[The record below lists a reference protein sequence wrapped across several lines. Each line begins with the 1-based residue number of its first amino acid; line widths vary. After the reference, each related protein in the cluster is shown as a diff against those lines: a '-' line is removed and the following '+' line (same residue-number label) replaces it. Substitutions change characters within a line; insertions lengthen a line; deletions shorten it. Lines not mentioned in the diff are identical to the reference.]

1 MSRTVTRKIVK
12 IAFLDRDGT
21 ITKDYP
27 DNQWNGITE
36 PVFIDGSIEA
46 MRLFRIKG
54 YKIIVITNQY
64 LIGEGYIT
72 QKQYDAYA
80 EKFIDHLGKTG
91 IDILDIFYCP
101 HARDAGCSCSK
112 PKPGMIEAA
121 CMKYPGINIKQSFY
135 AGDWD
140 VDIIL
145 ANTVGVK
152 AFGIGVN
159 NMTLSYTRVDSLSEI
174 GDHI

>member
-1 MSRTVTRKIVK
+1 MK
-12 IAFLDRDGT
+12 IAFMDRDGT

-27 DNQWNGITE
+27 DNQWGGIKE
-36 PVFIDGSIEA
+36 PVFIDGALEA
-46 MRLFRIKG
+46 MRLFCIKG
-54 YKIIVITNQY
+54 YKIIIITNQY

-80 EKFIDHLGKTG
+80 KKFTDHLKKAD

-121 CMKYPGINIKQSFY
+121 CLKYPEIDMKQSFY

-140 VDIIL
+140 VDMVL

-152 AFGIGVN
+152 AFGIGVD
-159 NMTLSYTRVDSLSEI
+159 NMALDYIRVDSLPEI
-174 GDHI
+174 ADHVL